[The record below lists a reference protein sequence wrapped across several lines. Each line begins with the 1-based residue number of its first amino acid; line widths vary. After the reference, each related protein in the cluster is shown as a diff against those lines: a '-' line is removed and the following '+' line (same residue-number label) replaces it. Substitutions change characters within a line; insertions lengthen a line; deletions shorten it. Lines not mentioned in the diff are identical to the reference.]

1 VQHIDKAQEIRYD
14 KPGTKYSKPKLSK
27 LLKPIE
33 HASGALWGA
42 LCYRARY
49 ESSVDMDVARMNTT
63 DTPLETSERERC
75 VAAIDH
81 ILRRLTWQGQKQSLH
96 TLSRPD
102 IALTMPQM
110 VTLFAIRDAE
120 TCRMSELAEVTQ
132 QSAGTLTG
140 IVDRLIDD
148 GLVARVRDADDRR
161 VVQVA
166 LTDVGRERIER
177 VEQARHDAMAR
188 MVYHFGLD
196 QLHQF
201 EELLRLLLRGIDA
214 PATRQASPPPSPPSH
229 T

>member
-1 VQHIDKAQEIRYD
+1 
-14 KPGTKYSKPKLSK
+14 
-27 LLKPIE
+27 
-33 HASGALWGA
+33 
-42 LCYRARY
+42 
-49 ESSVDMDVARMNTT
+49 MD
-63 DTPLETSERERC
+63 TSERARC
-75 VAAIDH
+75 IASIDH

-96 TLSRPD
+96 TLNRPD

-110 VTLFAIRDAE
+110 VTLFAIRDAN

-177 VEQARHDAMAR
+177 IEQARHDAMAR

-196 QLHQF
+196 QLCQF
-201 EELLRLLLRGIDA
+201 EELLRLLLVGLDT
-214 PATRQASPPPSPPSH
+214 PATTQPSAPPSR